1 VSDAIRLGDR
11 LSLHY
16 RLNCNGEEI
25 VNTFDDAPETFT
37 LGHGEI
43 DARLETL
50 LLGLNAGEHR
60 TFELAPGEAFGAR
73 DENLLHTLPRAEFP
87 ASDSLKL
94 GDQIAFTL
102 PGEQSLSGIVRAL
115 DNDTVR
121 IDFNH
126 PLAGLPVCFEV
137 KILAVERG

>member
-1 VSDAIRLGDR
+1 MSDAIRLGDR

-25 VNTFDDAPETFT
+25 VNTFDGEPETFT

-43 DARLETL
+43 DARLESL
-50 LLGLNAGEHR
+50 LLGLNAGAHR
-60 TFELAPGEAFGAR
+60 VFDLAPGVAFGAH
-73 DENLLHTLPRAEFP
+73 DENLLHTLPRADFP
-87 ASDSLKL
+87 TPDSLRL
-94 GDQIAFTL
+94 GDQVAFTL
-102 PGEQSLSGIVRAL
+102 PREQSLSGIVRAL
-115 DNDTVR
+115 DTDTVR